1 MKSFIAAIVIFIG
14 LIAGGFFSVWH
25 IENIADDMSERNER
39 ITKAVEEEDFE
50 TAKKEVS
57 GLSDYVE
64 DKKAVLSST
73 MDHSYVDNIEMN
85 ICELERYVDGEV
97 KYDSLAK
104 CEVLHMLFEHLP
116 KNYKLK
122 PENIF

>member
-1 MKSFIAAIVIFIG
+1 MKSFIAAIVIFVG

-39 ITKAVEEEDFE
+39 ITKAVEKEDFE

-64 DKKAVLSST
+64 DKKAILSST